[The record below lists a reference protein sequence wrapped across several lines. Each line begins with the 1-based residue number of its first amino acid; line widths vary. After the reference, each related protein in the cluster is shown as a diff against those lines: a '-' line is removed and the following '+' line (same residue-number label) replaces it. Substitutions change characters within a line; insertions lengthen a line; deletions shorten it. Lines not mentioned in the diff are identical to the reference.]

1 MSEPKASEEI
11 KDPHAIPS
19 LPKVIVK
26 PISEWHAQEGA
37 KADDINIDVDGSKKE
52 GDSKETDEAII
63 NYLMTNPRTGERM
76 SYEES
81 RMMYG

>member
-1 MSEPKASEEI
+1 MSETGVSEDITSEET
-11 KDPHAIPS
+11 
-19 LPKVIVK
+19 
-26 PISEWHAQEGA
+26 
-37 KADDINIDVDGSKKE
+37 KAADINIDVDGPKSK

>member
-1 MSEPKASEEI
+1 MAETKVSEDITPEE
-11 KDPHAIPS
+11 
-19 LPKVIVK
+19 
-26 PISEWHAQEGA
+26 A
-37 KADDINIDVDGSKKE
+37 KADDIKIDVDASKNKNP
-52 GDSKETDEAII
+52 SKETDEAII

>member
-1 MSEPKASEEI
+1 MSETKVNEPEE
-11 KDPHAIPS
+11 
-19 LPKVIVK
+19 
-26 PISEWHAQEGA
+26 A
-37 KADDINIDVDGSKKE
+37 KAADIKIDVDASKNKTPP
-52 GDSKETDEAII
+52 KETDEAII

>member
-1 MSEPKASEEI
+1 MSETRVSEDITPE
-11 KDPHAIPS
+11 
-19 LPKVIVK
+19 
-26 PISEWHAQEGA
+26 EA
-37 KADDINIDVDGSKKE
+37 KAADITVDVDDSKKR